1 MTTLNCSAGYNPE
14 GMPCRFI
21 HNRSFPRVFATSQ
34 RASIIFRDSFHNCQ
48 AARYYPQSN
57 NHPLFRIT
65 SMTIATLIADVKY
78 PKVRAILTQ
87 ILAGLS
93 SPVQSNNGTS
103 AAIAQ
108 VRRLL
113 KSRLITQELA
123 DALTAALRNT
133 LA

>member
-1 MTTLNCSAGYNPE
+1 
-14 GMPCRFI
+14 
-21 HNRSFPRVFATSQ
+21 
-34 RASIIFRDSFHNCQ
+34 
-48 AARYYPQSN
+48 
-57 NHPLFRIT
+57 
-65 SMTIATLIADVKY
+65 MTIATLIADVKY